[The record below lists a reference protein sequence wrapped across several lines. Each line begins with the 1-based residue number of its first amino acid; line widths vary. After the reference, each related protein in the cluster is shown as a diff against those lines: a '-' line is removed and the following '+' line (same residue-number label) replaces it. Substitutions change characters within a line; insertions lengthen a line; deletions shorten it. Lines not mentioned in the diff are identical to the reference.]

1 MSDEII
7 NCTNLLCNIHKSEPI
22 VYLNEVISCKK
33 IATEICIPKV
43 NSKNNKPNQ
52 IIGWGK
58 YVKHYKIKSMLWT
71 DIWKQMG
78 SPSHEV
84 I

>member
-52 IIGWGK
+52 IIG
-58 YVKHYKIKSMLWT
+58 
-71 DIWKQMG
+71 
-78 SPSHEV
+78 
-84 I
+84 